1 MSATGLTLMLM
12 IKPNNMQQLK
22 KWLGLVWM
30 ALGPITIYFLLSMAA
45 SEIKAKP
52 LIDTKI
58 QWGIFVIIFIP
69 IAIGISIFGYYA
81 FNNEYEKDIDR

>member
-1 MSATGLTLMLM
+1 M
-12 IKPNNMQQLK
+12 IKTNKMQQLK
-22 KWLGLVWM
+22 KWLGLLWM
-30 ALGPITIYFLLSMAA
+30 ALGPLTIYFLIAMAA

-52 LIDTKI
+52 HIDTKI

-81 FNNEYEKDIDR
+81 FTNEYGKDIDA